1 MGFFSSFKK
10 TDRSRSEIL
19 TEAFFFQLDSM
30 GSCTGLGKVE
40 LTAAHVAG
48 IIQKRA
54 SC

>member
-1 MGFFSSFKK
+1 MIFFSSFKK
-10 TDRSRSEIL
+10 TGRGRSEIL
-19 TEAFFFQLDSM
+19 PEAFFQLDFL
-30 GSCTGLGKVE
+30 GSSTGLRKVE